1 MLTLRSAFILL
12 ALLLSPAL
20 PASAVT
26 LTGQAR
32 VVDGDTLVIGDE
44 KLRLHGIDAP
54 ELDQPCAREG
64 AAWRCGDW
72 ARAEL
77 AARIEGRAIRCEGR
91 GRDRYDRLLAT
102 CRIDGADLG
111 QSLVRD
117 GVAFAYRRYSSAYVA
132 DEVAAMREGRGL
144 WAGEVALPETF
155 RHSPEPVA
163 GDCAIKGNISASGQI
178 YHRPGQQDYDAVR
191 IDSRKGERWFCTESE
206 ARAAGWRAARR

>member
-12 ALLLSPAL
+12 ALVLAA

-26 LTGQAR
+26 VTGQAR
-32 VVDGDTLVIGDE
+32 VVDGDTLVIGGE

-54 ELDQPCAREG
+54 ELDQPCARDG

-77 AARIEGRAIRCEGR
+77 AARVEGRALSCEGR

-102 CRIDGADLG
+102 CRIGETDLG

-117 GVAFAYRRYSSAYVA
+117 GVAFAYRRYSSAYIP

-155 RHSPEPVA
+155 RHPPETLT
-163 GDCAIKGNISASGQI
+163 GGCAIKGNISGSGQI
-178 YHRPGQQDYDAVR
+178 YHRPGQRDYDAVR
-191 IDSRKGERWFCTESE
+191 IDERKGERWFCTESE

>member
-12 ALLLSPAL
+12 ALVLAL

-32 VVDGDTLVIGDE
+32 VVDGDTLMIGGE
-44 KLRLHGIDAP
+44 RLRLHGIDAP
-54 ELDQPCAREG
+54 ELDQPCARDG

-77 AARIEGRAIRCEGR
+77 AARIKGRAISCEGR

-102 CRIDGADLG
+102 CRIGGTDLG

-117 GVAFAYRRYSSAYVA
+117 GVAFAYRRYSSAYIP
-132 DEVAAMREGRGL
+132 DEAAAMREGRGL

-155 RHSPEPVA
+155 RHPPEKVA

-178 YHRPGQQDYDAVR
+178 YHRPGQRDYDSVR
-191 IDSRKGERWFCTESE
+191 IDERKGERWFCSE
-206 ARAAGWRAARR
+206 DDARAAGWRAARR